1 MDDLFRRGRAWARVL
16 KTLALMVLPLPLF
29 AAALLALVTGDL
41 ARLSIVSAAITAF
54 GVAAVLTWRA
64 LAAEARFYLGERLD
78 PPRFPL
84 RLFAA
89 GLTAAG
95 AALGAMAAEHEPLGV
110 GLLALMAGAGYLC
123 FVGLDPRPRRF
134 RVATSAGVDVTD
146 VTRQL
151 KKAYG
156 RLLGIEQ
163 AAHSIAVP
171 EFRRRLGRIIDI
183 GRQILSE
190 IEQDPKDAS
199 RARRFLNI
207 YLDSAERVT
216 AEYAR
221 THRQLRN
228 QPLEDNFR
236 RLLIDMEQNFADQ
249 HRKLLE
255 SDVEALDVDI
265 EVLATRLRN
274 EGIH

>member
-16 KTLALMVLPLPLF
+16 KTLALMVLPLPLVV
-29 AAALLALVTGDL
+29 AALLALVTGDL
-41 ARLSIVSAAITAF
+41 ARLAIVSGALAAF
-54 GVAAVLTWRA
+54 GTAGVLTWRA

-84 RLFAA
+84 RLVSA

-95 AALGAMAAEHEPLGV
+95 AALGALAAEHEPLGV
-110 GLLALMAGAGYLC
+110 ALLTILAGAGYLC
-123 FVGLDPRPRRF
+123 FVGLDPKPRRF
-134 RVATSAGVDVTD
+134 RVSTSPGIDTADVTQ
-146 VTRQL
+146 QL
-151 KKAYG
+151 KRAYG

-163 AAHSIAVP
+163 AARSIAVP

-183 GRQILSE
+183 GREILSE

-221 THRQLRN
+221 THRQIRN
-228 QPLEDNFR
+228 QPLEENFR
-236 RLLIDMEQNFADQ
+236 RLLIDMEQNFAEQ
-249 HRKLLE
+249 HRKLIE